1 MATKDF
7 KNLDWAFIY
16 ACFCRSGLNKKQFY
30 EQRFARLCPRNTRPS
45 RSTFYAYLRA
55 QESLSKP
62 ESSVNIPASSATLAA
77 SNGTQIKLVP
87 THRAEL
93 SIKLS
98 CFLYAPETC
107 LAVLLT
113 SVLNVPPWLTTQASE
128 QEPSTSQPLDL
139 EHPMIFNDLD
149 TRKIF
154 LVTIPVDMRKGFNKL
169 SSFALTNLGLDVFDG
184 KSYII
189 FINRHAKA
197 LKIICRCGNQ
207 NLLLN
212 VALDKGC
219 FQRVVQRAHEPAY
232 IKLTKSEFLSY
243 LQGFDIMTKRVY
255 P

>member
-1 MATKDF
+1 MATKNF
-7 KNLDWAFIY
+7 YNLNWAFIH
-16 ACFCRSGLNKKQFY
+16 ACFCRSGMNKKQFY
-30 EQRFARLCPRNTRPS
+30 EQRFARLCPRIKLPS
-45 RSTFYAYLRA
+45 LSTFYAYIRA
-55 QESLSKP
+55 QESLPKP
-62 ESSVNIPASSATLAA
+62 ETSVNIPASTVTS
-77 SNGTQIKLVP
+77 SDSIGTQIDLVP
-87 THRAEL
+87 THKAEL
-93 SIKLS
+93 SIELS
-98 CFLYAPETC
+98 CFRYVPETR

-113 SVLNVPPWLTTQASE
+113 SVLNVPPWLVTQASE

-139 EHPMIFNDLD
+139 EHFMLFNDLSK
-149 TRKIF
+149 RKIF

-169 SSFALTNLGLDVFDG
+169 SSFALTNLGLDVFNG
-184 KSYII
+184 KSYIV

-243 LQGFDIMTKRVY
+243 IRGFDIMTKRVY